1 MLQPKLRDFLL
12 PLKPYM
18 LYDAACQEL
27 LQYIKHNPDFAG
39 DINAVPQLQ
48 PIADYVKILL
58 LQYETLY
65 QDIDIL
71 ELRYE
76 ASRLQSRLIEQ
87 YVKNQKR
94 ELVDKMQTANDKEAD
109 ELLGKVKNL
118 DNLLKQVK
126 EV

>member
-1 MLQPKLRDFLL
+1 
-12 PLKPYM
+12 
-18 LYDAACQEL
+18 
-27 LQYIKHNPDFAG
+27 
-39 DINAVPQLQ
+39 LQ

-65 QDIDIL
+65 QDIDTL

-76 ASRLQSRLIEQ
+76 ASRLQARLIEQ

-94 ELVDKMQTANDKEAD
+94 QLIDQMQTANDKEAD
-109 ELLGKVKNL
+109 ELLGKVKYL

-126 EV
+126 EA